1 MAQEEYK
8 GKVKIEL
15 FRFTG
20 NGGFQNRRLAKFVA
34 RNRLPQLRFF
44 LFTAKAVQKSY
55 SKTRKAKELTFHSSD
70 KRHFYF

>member
-44 LFTAKAVQKSY
+44 LFTAKAV
-55 SKTRKAKELTFHSSD
+55 
-70 KRHFYF
+70 